1 MVKFDFKKH
10 YKVLY
15 NAAPGEIRFVQVPS
29 LQFLMVDGVGDPGT
43 APAFAEA
50 IEALYSVS
58 YTLKFMLKKGD
69 SPLDYVVPPL
79 ESLWWAENYD
89 VFRPETMDRDA
100 WQWTLMIPQ
109 PEAVTGELA
118 LEAARQASAKKKLA
132 ALPRLRLAEFEEGLS
147 VQLLHTGPYAEEA
160 ASIEGMHLFIKKNGC
175 EFNGKHH
182 EIYLNDPRR
191 TQPEKLKTILR
202 QPVRKT

>member
-1 MVKFDFKKH
+1 MAKFDFKKN

-15 NAAPGEIRFVQVPS
+15 NASPGEIRFVQVPS
-29 LQFLMVDGVGDPGT
+29 LRFLMADGVGDPGT

-50 IEALYSVS
+50 VAALYGVS
-58 YTLKFMLKKGD
+58 YTLKFMLKRGD

-79 ESLWWAENYD
+79 EALWWAENYE
-89 VFRPETMDRDA
+89 VFSPERMDRDA

-109 PEAVTGELA
+109 PEVVTGDLA
-118 LEAARQASAKKKLA
+118 LEAARQASAKKELQ
-132 ALPRLRLAEFEEGLS
+132 ALNRLRLAEFEEGLS
-147 VQLLHTGPYAEEA
+147 VQLLHMGPYAEEA
-160 ASIEGMHLFIKKNGC
+160 ASIERMHLFMRENGC